1 MRILIL
7 TSLHPNPWEPH
18 RAQFNRQQF
27 AALAAKHEVR
37 LIAPVAWTEQ
47 VRRSPTAP
55 PENCV
60 LQGGMVIEH
69 PRFVYPPKILRS
81 WHGACYLHSI
91 RSAFD
96 RAMRALQPQVILGS
110 WAYPDAWAAL
120 KLARSA
126 NLPLAAKVH
135 GSDVLLLAQRGARR
149 QQTIDALTGADA
161 VIAVSRQLAQRT
173 AELGVDPAR
182 LHLNYNGVDTQ
193 LFHPGP
199 ADAARAK
206 LNLSADPLVLFVG
219 NLVPVKG
226 LNVLIDACSSLRDR
240 GVRFQCRLIGQGPL
254 RQALARQIQ
263 NAALTQHV
271 QLHGPC
277 KLEQLPDWYHAAGV
291 LVLPSFS
298 EGIPNVILE
307 SQACGTPVV
316 ASRVGGIPEI
326 LDDDSLVPPNDPQRL
341 ADAIQRTLQRPNIT
355 APQLRSWA
363 DSAAELADILSDVAE
378 RKKKMAA

>member
-1 MRILIL
+1 MRILIITNL
-7 TSLHPNPWEPH
+7 YPNPWEPH

-47 VRRSPTAP
+47 FRRTPSTSP
-55 PENCV
+55 EQCI
-60 LQGGMVIEH
+60 LRDGMVVEH
-69 PRFVYPPKILRS
+69 PRYLYPPKILRS

-91 RSAFD
+91 QSAFD
-96 RAMRALQPQVILGS
+96 RAVQALRPQVILGS

-135 GSDVLLLAQRGARR
+135 GSDVLLLANRGARR
-149 QQTIDALTGADA
+149 RQTIDALTGADV
-161 VIAVSRQLAQRT
+161 VIAVSQQLADRT
-173 AELGVDPAR
+173 IELGVDPAR
-182 LHLNYNGVDTQ
+182 LYLNYNGVDSE
-193 LFHPGP
+193 LFCPGS

-206 LNLSADPLVLFVG
+206 LNLSTDPLVLFVG

-226 LNVLIDACSSLRDR
+226 LNVLIDACALLRDR
-240 GVRFQCRLIGQGPL
+240 GMRFQCRLIGRGPL
-254 RQALARQIQ
+254 RLALGRRIQ
-263 NAALTQHV
+263 NATLTQMV

-277 KLEQLPDWYHAAGV
+277 HLEQLPDWYRAANV

-307 SQACGTPVV
+307 SQACGTSVV

-326 LDDDSLVPPNDPQRL
+326 LDDESLVPPNDPRLL
-341 ADAIQRTLQRPNIT
+341 ADAIERTIRKPNINSG
-355 APQLRSWA
+355 PLISWR
-363 DSAAELADILSDVAE
+363 DSAACLADILSNVVE
-378 RKKKMAA
+378 RKKKAA